1 MTKTIPEQQRN
12 PIIHIFAAEK
22 QEKDDYRRQYSINT
36 ERGGLRGVFTCG
48 VLDCFMDKGLP
59 QE

>member
-22 QEKDDYRRQYSINT
+22 QEKDDYRRQHSINT
-36 ERGGLRGVFTCG
+36 GRMRS
-48 VLDCFMDKGLP
+48 
-59 QE
+59 